1 MHRTHSRLLLGGENK
16 RGREH
21 MNSIGKSKKR
31 RAIQR
36 KQIRSGKKKGDTWC
50 QRGQEETMNKDLF
63 KVELV

>member
-1 MHRTHSRLLLGGENK
+1 MHRTHSRLLLGGEDK

-31 RAIQR
+31 RAIHR
-36 KQIRSGKKKGDTWC
+36 KQIRSGKKGDTWC